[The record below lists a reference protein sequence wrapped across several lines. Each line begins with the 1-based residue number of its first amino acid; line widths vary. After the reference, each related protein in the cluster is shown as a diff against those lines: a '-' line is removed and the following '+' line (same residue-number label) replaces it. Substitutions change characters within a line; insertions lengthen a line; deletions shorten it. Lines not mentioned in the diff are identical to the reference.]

1 VEPQQNHTLSALG
14 TLVTSW
20 RRHLQAANL
29 SPKTVKSYLAAV
41 DQFEAFLAGRGM
53 PTDVTV
59 LRREHVESFI
69 LHLTESRSASTDPL
83 SRFAAVLQV
92 GGRGGRDPDLRRERH
107 PRSSRKG
114 KTATSGRGLVTSTLP
129 SDGCGWVTEAASVPL
144 ESLRCCGGVADRSAS
159 VRSTRTS

>member
-1 VEPQQNHTLSALG
+1 MRLPGVSLSFGYLTFEYGARTAYSCIPVEPQQNHTLSALG

-92 GGRGGRDPDLRRERH
+92 GGRGGRDPDLADGANATPEARGKGR
-107 PRSSRKG
+107 PLPPVAGSSQ
-114 KTATSGRGLVTSTLP
+114 V
-129 SDGCGWVTEAASVPL
+129 
-144 ESLRCCGGVADRSAS
+144 RCRAMAVAR
-159 VRSTRTS
+159 